1 MSTSILQNIE
11 RDLQNIYNDHIY
23 IKIPDN
29 IKELLN
35 CYYLNYIIPNEEKI
49 KMDKENGKLIPERL
63 RRSMLFNIKDEIIS
77 DIDELINNDLDNT
90 FITLHDSYNIVYFLY
105 KIDNKLILI
114 TFYKDKDL
122 KFYDLVEDRDEL
134 IACINN
140 SSWKNIDL
148 IKQHFA
154 DLDRNNS
161 DELDIAIE
169 YFRYL
174 ENVNL

>member
-1 MSTSILQNIE
+1 
-11 RDLQNIYNDHIY
+11 
-23 IKIPDN
+23 
-29 IKELLN
+29 
-35 CYYLNYIIPNEEKI
+35 
-49 KMDKENGKLIPERL
+49 MDKENGKLIPERL